1 MQIQNLNTGL
11 VVANKTLLSATR
23 QQSQPQQMSL
33 KSTQTETTVS
43 AKTVSVVLSSER
55 KSALI
60 ENSSSLL
67 KSEFK
72 STPLSAYDSISEF
85 EQLQQLS
92 DLIGIDVQA

>member
-1 MQIQNLNTGL
+1 MQIQNLNSSL
-11 VVANKTLLSATR
+11 VVANRTLRSETR
-23 QQSQPQQMSL
+23 QQSQTQQLQLKTPQNGTS
-33 KSTQTETTVS
+33 VS
-43 AKTVSVVLSSER
+43 AKSVSVVLSSER